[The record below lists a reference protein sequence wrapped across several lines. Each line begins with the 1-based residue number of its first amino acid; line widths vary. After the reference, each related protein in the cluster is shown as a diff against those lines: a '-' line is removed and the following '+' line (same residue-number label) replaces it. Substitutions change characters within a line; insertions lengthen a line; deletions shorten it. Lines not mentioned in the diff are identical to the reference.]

1 MKEVFFMDFGLS
13 DELRMFKR
21 TFADFADEVVA
32 PGAAERDEKEEFD
45 LEVWQKCAE
54 LGLAGL
60 IVPEQYGGTDA
71 GALAYVMA
79 VEELSRVCA
88 STGVTLSAHESLCVW
103 PILHLANEEQRGRWL
118 PKLSSGEHL
127 GALALTEPNAG
138 SDVGATATTA
148 VLDGDAYVVNGT
160 KIFIT
165 NAYYADVYVVLVRT
179 GDKDAKHGNSSYL
192 VIDKGTPG
200 FSFGKKEKKM
210 GIKSSSTYELV
221 FENCRVPKENLIGK
235 EGDGFKQTM
244 IVLNGGRAGIA
255 AQALG
260 IAEGAYRFALNYAL
274 ERKQFGRP
282 IFGNQGV
289 SFKLANMAMKIQ
301 AARNLVYEVAWRE
314 DAGLSY
320 QKQGAFAKCYASDVA
335 MEVTTEAVQVVGG
348 YGYTREYPVE
358 RMMRDAKITQ
368 IYEGTN
374 EIQRITIAGCLKRG
388 EISNYDY

>member
-1 MKEVFFMDFGLS
+1 MEFGLN
-13 DELRMFKR
+13 DEQRMFKR
-21 TFADFADEVVA
+21 TFADFSDEVVA

-45 LEVWQKCAE
+45 SDCWKKMAD
-54 LGLAGL
+54 LGLGGI
-60 IVPEQYGGTDA
+60 IVPEEYGGTNA
-71 GALAYVMA
+71 GALVYAMA
-79 VEELSRVCA
+79 VEEISRNCA
-88 STGVTLSAHESLCVW
+88 SMGVTLSAHTSLCVW
-103 PILHLANEEQRGRWL
+103 PILHLANEEQKQRWL
-118 PKLSSGEHL
+118 PKLASGEYL
-127 GALALTEPNAG
+127 GALALTEPEAG

-148 VLDGDAYVVNGT
+148 IQDGDTYILNGT

-179 GDKDAKHGNSSYL
+179 GSKDKKHGNSSYF
-192 VIDKGTPG
+192 VVEKGTPG
-200 FSFGKKEKKM
+200 FTFGKKEKKM
-210 GIKSSSTYELV
+210 GIRSSATYELV
-221 FENCRVPKENLIGK
+221 FEDCRVPVANLIGK

-244 IVLNGGRAGIA
+244 HVLNGGRVGIA

-260 IAEGAYRFALNYAL
+260 IAEGAYRNALTFAL
-274 ERKQFGRP
+274 ERQQFGKP
-282 IFGNQGV
+282 IFVNQAV
-289 SFKLANMAMKIQ
+289 SFKLADMAMKIQ

-320 QKQGAFAKCYASDVA
+320 QLQGAFAKCYAGDTA
-335 MEVTTEAVQVVGG
+335 MQVSTEAVQVLGG

-374 EIQRITIAGCLKRG
+374 EIQRITITSCLKRG